1 MPDLAQSLAENL
13 LTDVKYRFASLVR
26 LYLQLPKFYLND
38 LSWKTRSVRIDSV
51 SGNHLLVLSLASG
64 LELAS

>member
-13 LTDVKYRFASLVR
+13 LTDVEYHSSSFVR
-26 LYLQLPKFYLND
+26 PYLLLPKFYSND